1 MSWWTIGRKKLAARI
16 LGVSALFTVIL
27 SIGCYYY
34 LKSAGFQRW
43 AIREIIR
50 EANEATGGRT
60 EIEGLDFE
68 PSTLTAHFYGITVRG
83 RGPDSAP
90 PLLRVDKLTIALKI
104 ESVLHRKVR
113 LSEVVIEH
121 PVLHLAV
128 DRDGNSNAP
137 QSDKSQSANNTT
149 VFDLAVGHLSLLRG
163 EVEYNDRRVP
173 IEADLH
179 DLSTDIT
186 FHSLLTRYQGTLSYH
201 TGQLRYGEFEPYT
214 HALAV
219 RFAATPS
226 SFSIESAVLQV
237 AASTLTLQAE
247 LVNYANPALSGA
259 YDLRAHT
266 RDFARMKMKMPVRSD
281 GELSISGGFRLPA
294 GDGRPFWRRFSID
307 GQIRSDD
314 LIAASSDGRVELRRV
329 QGKFRL
335 EIASLRGDGIAA
347 ELFGGRMDGAISIDD
362 LDQKPKA
369 RFRVALHDLS
379 LQAAQLSFQKAEA
392 NRVSLAGDLG
402 GTLDGTWSGGMQ
414 DLRVRSDLSIRA
426 ATPKSRQ
433 SKVSVPI
440 DGAIHAVYDAP
451 SQTLTLQQT
460 ALRIPSTTLTADGR
474 ISQNS
479 RLQVHVACS
488 DLHQLAMLASVFGS
502 SPGTGLAVSGSAT
515 LDTSVEG
522 TIARPR
528 FSGHASA
535 QDLRVQGSEWR
546 AASVSFQ
553 ADPSR
558 MIVSNGALTSAQRG
572 AASFAATIA
581 LADWSY
587 LPANP
592 IQAQLGI
599 RQMPVTELEHLA
611 GVQYPVSGE
620 LSANLSFSGSQLDPG
635 GSGAIEINSAR
646 LYDEPVQTLAV
657 KFHAGGGSVVSNLNI
672 VSDAGS
678 AHADLTYTPKTK
690 MYKIQFDAPSIA
702 LQKLHVVKTRNL
714 KVNGMLSASING
726 AGTLDDPQLTAAIR
740 VPKLDLAQKSIT
752 GISAEVRVSD
762 RGADLS
768 LSSQVAQASVQ
779 AHGHVAL
786 SGDYETSVTID
797 TGAVPLEVL
806 LATYASGAPEG
817 FQGQT
822 EFHATLKGPLKDQ
835 TKIEAHVTIPKLTAS
850 YQTLNLEAAAP
861 IQVDYAHSVARLE
874 PAEIRGTGTS
884 LRIQGSI
891 PIAGRGA
898 ADLTAQGSIDAR
910 ILRIVSPDLRSS
922 GIVALDVQG
931 SGSAGSPEIHG
942 QIRLQNVALAAAGAP
957 LSVDKLNG
965 ILDIVNDRVQISSLT
980 AEVGGGQISAGG
992 SIAYRPG
999 LQFNLAVQGNSVR
1012 LRYPDG
1018 LRAVLDTNLTWSG
1031 NLQGSTLNGRVLIGA
1046 LSFTPDFDLASFGDQ
1061 FSANSSAPAL
1071 PGYADQVSLQ
1081 IAVQSKDNLSAT
1093 SSQVSLEGSANLR
1106 VTGTAANPVITGR
1119 TDLTAGELFYRNV
1132 RYQLQRGIIT
1142 FENPNQTSPVLN
1154 VSVSTTV
1161 EQYNLT
1167 LNLRGP
1173 FDMLTTSYVSD
1184 PPLATAD
1191 IINLIA
1197 RGKTSSELAA
1207 SSQSTDSM
1215 IASQAASQVSGGVQK
1230 LAGISSLQIDPLL
1243 GGNNQNPSARVA
1255 IQQRFS
1261 KNFLFTFSTDVSQPG
1276 SEIVQGDY
1284 QINKRW
1290 SVSVARDQVGGVS
1303 IDGRF
1308 HTKF

>member
-1 MSWWTIGRKKLAARI
+1 
-16 LGVSALFTVIL
+16 V
-27 SIGCYYY
+27 
-34 LKSAGFQRW
+34 
-43 AIREIIR
+43 
-50 EANEATGGRT
+50 
-60 EIEGLDFE
+60 
-68 PSTLTAHFYGITVRG
+68 
-83 RGPDSAP
+83 
-90 PLLRVDKLTIALKI
+90 
-104 ESVLHRKVR
+104 
-113 LSEVVIEH
+113 
-121 PVLHLAV
+121 PV
-128 DRDGNSNAP
+128 
-137 QSDKSQSANNTT
+137 
-149 VFDLAVGHLSLLRG
+149 
-163 EVEYNDRRVP
+163 
-173 IEADLH
+173 EADLH
-179 DLSTDIT
+179 DLATDIT
-186 FHSLLTRYQGTLSYH
+186 FHSLLSRYQGTLSYH
-201 TGQLRYGEFEPYT
+201 TGQLRYGEFEPCT
-214 HALAV
+214 HTLAV
-219 RFAATPS
+219 KFAATPS
-226 SFSIESAVLQV
+226 AFSLQSAVLTV
-237 AASTLTLQAE
+237 AASTMTLQAE
-247 LVNYANPALSGA
+247 LVNYANPVLSGA

-266 RDFARMKMKMPVRSD
+266 QDFARMKMKMKMPIRTEGNVSVT
-281 GELSISGGFRLPA
+281 GGFRLPA
-294 GDGRPFWRRFSID
+294 GDGRPWWRRASID

-314 LIAASSDGRVELRRV
+314 LLAAAADGRLELRRV

-335 EIASLRGDGIAA
+335 ENASLRGEDIAA
-347 ELFGGRMDGAISIDD
+347 ELFGGRMDGAISIEH
-362 LDQKPKA
+362 LDQTPKG

-379 LQAAQLSFQKAEA
+379 LQAAQQSVARTEA
-392 NRVSLAGDLG
+392 NRVALAGDVG
-402 GTLDGTWSGGMQ
+402 GTVDGTWSGSIQ
-414 DLRVRSDLSIRA
+414 NIRARSDLSIRA
-426 ATPKSRQ
+426 ATSKSRQ
-433 SKVSVPI
+433 SRVSVPI
-440 DGAIHAVYDAP
+440 DGAIHAAYDAP

-460 ALRIPSTTLTADGR
+460 ALRIPSTSLTAEGR
-474 ISQNS
+474 INKNS
-479 RLQVHVACS
+479 RLQVHVACG
-488 DLHQLAMLASVFGS
+488 DLQQLAMLASAFGS
-502 SPGTGLAVSGSAT
+502 SPGTPPVVSGSAT
-515 LDTSVEG
+515 LDTTVQG
-522 TIARPR
+522 TLARLQI
-528 FSGHASA
+528 SGQASA
-535 QDLRVQGSEWR
+535 QDLGVQGSEWKTAR
-546 AASVSFQ
+546 LSFQ

-558 MIVSNGALTSAQRG
+558 IIVSNGALTSAQRG

-581 LADWSY
+581 LHDWSY

-611 GVQYPVSGE
+611 GVEYPVGGE
-620 LSANLSFSGSQLDPG
+620 LSANLAFSGSQLDPG
-635 GSGAIEINSAR
+635 GSGAIEIKSAR
-646 LYDEPVQTLAV
+646 IYDQPVQTLAA
-657 KFHAGGGSVVSNLNI
+657 KFHAGSGSLVSNLNI
-672 VSDAGS
+672 VSDAGT
-678 AHADLTYTPKTK
+678 ARADLTFTPRTK
-690 MYKIQFDAPSIA
+690 AYRVQFAAPSIEIE
-702 LQKLHVVKTRNL
+702 KLHAVSTRSLNVKGT
-714 KVNGMLSASING
+714 LSASIDG
-726 AGTLDDPQLTAAIR
+726 TGTLDDPQLTAAIR
-740 VPKLDLAQKSIT
+740 VPKLDLGQKSIT
-752 GISAEVRVSD
+752 GINAEVRVAGG
-762 RGADLS
+762 GADLS

-779 AHGHVAL
+779 AHAHVVL
-786 SGDYETSVTID
+786 SGDYETGVSID
-797 TGAVPLEVL
+797 TGAVPLDVL
-806 LATYASGAPEG
+806 LATYAGAAPQG

-822 EFHATLKGPLKDQ
+822 EFHARLKGPLKD
-835 TKIEAHVTIPKLTAS
+835 TSKIEAHLTIPTLTAS
-850 YQTLNLEAAAP
+850 YQTLNLEATAP
-861 IQVDYAHSVARLE
+861 IQVDYAHSVATLE

-884 LRIQGSI
+884 VRIQGSI
-891 PIAGRGA
+891 PIEGRGA

-922 GIVALDVQG
+922 GMVALDVHG

-965 ILDIVNDRVQISSLT
+965 ILDLVNDRVQISSLT

-992 SIAYRPG
+992 SVAYRPG
-999 LQFNLAVQGNSVR
+999 LQFNVAVQGNSVR

-1018 LRAVLDTNLTWSG
+1018 LRTVLDTNLTWSG

-1061 FSANSSAPAL
+1061 FSANASAPAP

-1093 SSQVSLEGSANLR
+1093 SSQLSLEGSANLR

-1154 VSVSTTV
+1154 VSVSSTV

-1255 IQQRFS
+1255 IQQRVS